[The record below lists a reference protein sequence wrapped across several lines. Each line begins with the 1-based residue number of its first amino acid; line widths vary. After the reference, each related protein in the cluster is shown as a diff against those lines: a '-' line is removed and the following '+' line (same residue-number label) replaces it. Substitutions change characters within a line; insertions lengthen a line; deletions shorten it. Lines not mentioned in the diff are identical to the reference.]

1 MILVYTA
8 IVLHNKSKSYET
20 VAVLCV
26 FCSIFLIATHGAEFF
41 GSVKASLFVTVEP
54 VTSAV
59 LTGLCFKTKFV
70 LPDIIESR
78 GMNMPIGVII
88 NALSVAAGGVIGALF
103 GHKLPAKINSELT
116 KIFGV
121 CSMGMGVSSI
131 GLMKNM
137 PAVIFAVIIGTAFGL
152 AVNLGGIINGGA
164 TCMEKPVGKLFPN
177 KNKSMSREE
186 YMSMLVTIIVLFC
199 ASGTGIYGSL
209 DSGMSGDHTIL
220 ISKSILD
227 FFTAMIF
234 GGTLGMVVAA
244 VAIPQCVIFL
254 IIFAAA
260 KFIFPLTTPDMIAD
274 FKACGGFLLLATG
287 FRIAKIHDFPVADMI
302 PAMVLVM
309 PVSWFWVNMIVPM
322 L

>member
-1 MILVYTA
+1 MR
-8 IVLHNKSKSYET
+8 VLQYFPDSNT
-20 VAVLCV
+20 W
-26 FCSIFLIATHGAEFF
+26 TAEFF

-152 AVNLGGIINGGA
+152 AVNLGGIINSGA
-164 TCMEKPVGKLFPN
+164 TCMEKPVGKFFPN

-199 ASGTGIYGSL
+199 ARDL
-209 DSGMSGDHTIL
+209 W
-220 ISKSILD
+220 
-227 FFTAMIF
+227 F
-234 GGTLGMVVAA
+234 
-244 VAIPQCVIFL
+244 
-254 IIFAAA
+254 
-260 KFIFPLTTPDMIAD
+260 
-274 FKACGGFLLLATG
+274 TG
-287 FRIAKIHDFPVADMI
+287 FR
-302 PAMVLVM
+302 
-309 PVSWFWVNMIVPM
+309 NER
-322 L
+322 